1 METAQERLK
10 ANNDKN
16 YNSNNNNNNNNNLA
30 TVFEPTYSQL
40 SGDPGWVSLESLF
53 IQSQMFVIN
62 IAFNMITYGQKIGL
76 HLKKAMFLI

>member
-1 METAQERLK
+1 LETAQERLK

-40 SGDPGWVSLESLF
+40 SGDPG
-53 IQSQMFVIN
+53 
-62 IAFNMITYGQKIGL
+62 
-76 HLKKAMFLI
+76 